1 LKKTDSVTIA
11 EALLS
16 QFNIFGHRK
25 RIINDNAANLTSEIL
40 KEIYRVYGME
50 IRNIPVYRPES
61 NSIQERSHAVINGI
75 LKKLC
80 VEQPRQWHRYIDPL
94 LLAIRTTENS
104 NGFTPFELL
113 YGRLPHTHLSV
124 LKNLWTDQ
132 DKDPETKTTYQYVLD
147 LRNRIEETCELAQKQ
162 ITKTHLS
169 NVKRLNKYAKL
180 RVLSPG
186 DKVLVLSPKPKNKLD
201 FIWKGPAEVIKR

>member
-1 LKKTDSVTIA
+1 VPLKKTDSVTIA

-61 NSIQERSHAVINGI
+61 NSIQERCHAVIKGI

-94 LLAIRTTENS
+94 LFAIRATENS

-113 YGRLPHTHLSV
+113 HGRLPHTHFL
-124 LKNLWTDQ
+124 
-132 DKDPETKTTYQYVLD
+132 Y
-147 LRNRIEETCELAQKQ
+147 
-162 ITKTHLS
+162 
-169 NVKRLNKYAKL
+169 
-180 RVLSPG
+180 
-186 DKVLVLSPKPKNKLD
+186 
-201 FIWKGPAEVIKR
+201 